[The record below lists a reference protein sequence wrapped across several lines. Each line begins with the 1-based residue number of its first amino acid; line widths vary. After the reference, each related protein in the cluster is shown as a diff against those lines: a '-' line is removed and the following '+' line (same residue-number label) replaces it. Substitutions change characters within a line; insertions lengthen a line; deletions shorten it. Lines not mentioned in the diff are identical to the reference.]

1 MSHDHA
7 SLLIELGTE
16 ELPPK
21 ALDELAGAFAGGV
34 VDGLARRGIAF
45 DAAQAKT
52 FCSPRRLA
60 VLVPGVAARQPPQK
74 SEVLGPYLNIGLDAN
89 GAPTPA
95 LTGFAAKNGVAID
108 ELQRASDAKGE
119 RFVARS
125 EKPGQPTAA
134 LLPEILVEALKA
146 LPVPKPMRWGDRDF
160 AFVRPAHWLVVLHG
174 DQVVECEALGLASG
188 RMSRGH
194 RFHHPHPVHKSS
206 KARPSCRLRR
216 PTTSATRSWWPRGSS
231 ASVRWTKVPPI
242 LKWLRPSSPWP
253 KPQRSACASWRRLM
267 ALQAFAA

>member
-134 LLPEILVEALKA
+134 LLPEILVEALKG

-160 AFVRPAHWLVVLHG
+160 AFVRPPQAGPQVHQRALHQPLPG
-174 DQVVECEALGLASG
+174 SRRAGL
-188 RMSRGH
+188 
-194 RFHHPHPVHKSS
+194 
-206 KARPSCRLRR
+206 
-216 PTTSATRSWWPRGSS
+216 
-231 ASVRWTKVPPI
+231 
-242 LKWLRPSSPWP
+242 
-253 KPQRSACASWRRLM
+253 
-267 ALQAFAA
+267 

>member
-174 DQVVECEALGLASG
+174 DQVVECEALLIADDGDGVVGGDAQESVHRRAGVCRGGAARGLRHGAAGGQVEADDEAGERAAEQLAPVRRHG
-188 RMSRGH
+188 RGGRVNVARVVGRRH
-194 RFHHPHPVHKSS
+194 RH
-206 KARPSCRLRR
+206 
-216 PTTSATRSWWPRGSS
+216 
-231 ASVRWTKVPPI
+231 
-242 LKWLRPSSPWP
+242 
-253 KPQRSACASWRRLM
+253 
-267 ALQAFAA
+267 